1 MPDIQIVVVLAILAA
16 AVWLFVTERFRVDM
30 TAMLVL
36 AALGLVS
43 YLPFMAGVLPASKI
57 FAGFSSNAVISIIAI
72 TIIGEALDRTGLM
85 HSVAA
90 QILQRAG
97 SSPRSVVT
105 WISAAVG
112 GISAFMQNVG
122 AAALFIPVSS
132 RISSRSGVPMSR
144 ILMPMG
150 FCAILGGTL
159 TMVGSGPLIL
169 LNDLLPEGVE
179 KFSLFSVTPLGLML
193 VISGIL
199 YFVVLGDRVLP
210 AAAARTESGKNASS
224 EADAFGVDCQISW
237 FTVAAGSPLIGRTT
251 GDIEAEYGMHIIG
264 MGQET
269 PILSP
274 DREQVV
280 DGSMQLAMIASEDLQ
295 AKLLALHGVS
305 VGLPE
310 TALQQALDADRS
322 GLVQVVVPPDSALV
336 GQRIRDFRI
345 RRSFGLTPLA
355 IHRNE
360 SVVREGL
367 RDEVM
372 RVGDVLLCHARW
384 KDVRAIDAGNDFSVI
399 NRSFPKI
406 DTKPEKLKVALGIFA
421 VTLSMVIFGDFKL
434 SLVLMSGALAMILA
448 GVLTL
453 DDAYQAVSWKTVFLL
468 AGLIPLGAAV
478 ENSGT
483 AAWIAN
489 NTVAMMGE
497 NPAPL
502 MIQLMVAV
510 LATLFSLGMSN
521 VGATVVLV
529 PLASQI
535 ALAAG
540 ADPRQLALIVGVCVS
555 NAFLIPTHQVN
566 ALIMTPGGYRVADFV
581 RAGGGMT
588 VLFIVVTLIGINLF
602 Y

>member
-1 MPDIQIVVVLAILAA
+1 MPDIQIVVVLAILVA
-16 AVWLFVTERFRVDM
+16 AVWLFVSERFRVDM

-43 YLPFMAGVLPASKI
+43 YLPAMAGVLPPDKV
-57 FAGFSSNAVISIIAI
+57 FAGFASNAVISIIAI

-85 HSVAA
+85 HGVAA
-90 QILQRAG
+90 LILRRAG
-97 SSPRSVVT
+97 SSPRSVVS

-132 RISSRSGVPMSR
+132 RIAARSGVPLGR

-169 LNDLLPEGVE
+169 LNDLLPSGVE
-179 KFSLFSVTPLGLML
+179 PFSLFSVTPLGLL
-193 VISGIL
+193 LLASGIA

-210 AAAARTESGKNASS
+210 RVAEAGAGPQGPSSAAEP
-224 EADAFGVDCQISW
+224 FGVDAEISW
-237 FTVAAGSPLIGRTT
+237 FSVAGDSALIGRST
-251 GDIEAEYGMHIIG
+251 GDVEAEYGLHIIG
-264 MGQET
+264 MGGET
-269 PILSP
+269 PIISP
-274 DREQVV
+274 DREQRI
-280 DGSMQLAMIASEDLQ
+280 DGPMQLAVIVDEVARVRF
-295 AKLLALHGVS
+295 AAVAGV
-305 VGLPE
+305 GTGQPGA
-310 TALQQALDADRS
+310 ALQQALDAERS
-322 GLVQVVVPPDSALV
+322 GLVQVVVPPDSAVV
-336 GQRIRDFRI
+336 GRRIRDFRI

-360 SVVREGL
+360 SVVRAGL
-367 RDEVM
+367 REEMM

-384 KDVRAIDAGNDFSVI
+384 KDVRGIDAGNDFSVI
-399 NRSFPKI
+399 SRSVPQTETRP
-406 DTKPEKLKVALGIFA
+406 DKLRAALAIFA
-421 VTLSMVIFGDFKL
+421 VTLAAVIFGDFKL
-434 SLVLMSGALAMILA
+434 SLVLMSGALAMVLA
-448 GVLTL
+448 GVLSL
-453 DDAYQAVSWKTVFLL
+453 DEAYGAVSWKTVFLL
-468 AGLIPLGAAV
+468 AGLIPLGIAV

-483 AAWIAN
+483 AAWIAA
-489 NTVAMMGE
+489 NTVALLGDD
-497 NPAPL
+497 PAPL
-502 MIQLMVAV
+502 LIQLIVAV

-529 PLASQI
+529 PLATQI
-535 ALAAG
+535 ALAVG

-588 VLFIVVTLIGINLF
+588 VLFIAVTLLGVNAF

>member
-1 MPDIQIVVVLAILAA
+1 MPDIQIIVVLSLLAV

-36 AALGLVS
+36 AALGLIS
-43 YLPFMAGVLPASKI
+43 YLPFMQGVLPPDKI

-90 QILQRAG
+90 LILKRAG
-97 SSPRSVVT
+97 KSPQSVVT
-105 WISAAVG
+105 WISVAVG
-112 GISAFMQNVG
+112 GISGFMQNVG

-132 RISSRSGVPMSR
+132 RISARSGVPLGR

-169 LNDLLPEGVE
+169 LNDLLPQGVE
-179 KFSLFSVTPLGLML
+179 EFSLFSVTPLGLL
-193 VISGIL
+193 LLGSGVL
-199 YFVVLGDRVLP
+199 YFVLLGDRALP
-210 AAAARTESGKNASS
+210 AAVLKEPSLQNKPSVSS
-224 EADAFGVDCQISW
+224 LFGVDSEISW
-237 FTVAAGSPLIGRTT
+237 YSVAASSQLIGRST
-251 GDIEAEYGMHIIG
+251 GDVEAEFQLQIIG
-264 MGQET
+264 LGQET
-269 PILSP
+269 PVVSP
-274 DREQVV
+274 DRDCLIE
-280 DGSMQLAMIASEDLQ
+280 GAAQLAVIAPAGVREKFEAIPGVGPGDPQ
-295 AKLLALHGVS
+295 AG
-305 VGLPE
+305 
-310 TALQQALDADRS
+310 LQQALDAERS
-322 GLVQVVVPPDSALV
+322 GLVQLVVPPDSALV
-336 GQRIRDFRI
+336 GQKIRDFRI

-355 IHRNE
+355 LHRHD
-360 SVVREGL
+360 VVLRGDLRE
-367 RDEVM
+367 ENM

-384 KDVRAIDAGNDFSVI
+384 KDVRAIERGNDWSVI
-399 NRSFPKI
+399 NCSLPKN
-406 DTKPEKLKVALGIFA
+406 DTVPEKLKVALVIFA
-421 VTLSMVIFGDFKL
+421 ATLATVIFGDFRL
-434 SLVLMSGALAMILA
+434 SLVLMSGAMAMILA
-448 GVLTL
+448 NVLTL
-453 DDAYQAVSWKTVFLL
+453 DEAYQAVSWKTVFLL

-478 ENSGT
+478 ENSGA

-489 NTVAMMGE
+489 NTVALLGDS
-497 NPAPL
+497 PAPL
-502 MIQLMVAV
+502 LIQLIVAI

-529 PLASQI
+529 PLATQI
-535 ALAAG
+535 AIVAG

-566 ALIMTPGGYRVADFV
+566 ALIMTPGGYRVSDFM

-588 VLFIVVTLIGINLF
+588 VLFIVITLIGINLF

>member
-1 MPDIQIVVVLAILAA
+1 
-16 AVWLFVTERFRVDM
+16 
-30 TAMLVL
+30 
-36 AALGLVS
+36 
-43 YLPFMAGVLPASKI
+43 
-57 FAGFSSNAVISIIAI
+57 
-72 TIIGEALDRTGLM
+72 
-85 HSVAA
+85 
-90 QILQRAG
+90 
-97 SSPRSVVT
+97 
-105 WISAAVG
+105 G
-112 GISAFMQNVG
+112 GISGFMQNVG

-132 RISSRSGVPMSR
+132 RISSRSGVPLSR

-179 KFSLFSVTPLGLML
+179 KFSLFSVTPLGLLL

-210 AAAARTESGKNASS
+210 AAAAGMNNAKTSASES
-224 EADAFGVDCQISW
+224 DAFGVDCQISW
-237 FTVAAGSPLIGRTT
+237 FSIAAGSALIGRTT

-264 MGQET
+264 MGQEA
-269 PILSP
+269 PIISP
-274 DREQVV
+274 DREQVIS
-280 DGSMQLAMIASEDLQ
+280 GQMQLALIASDACQ
-295 AKLLALHGVS
+295 SQFMALEGVS
-305 VGLPE
+305 VGQPDA
-310 TALQQALDADRS
+310 ALQQALDAERS

-345 RRSFGLTPLA
+345 RRSYGLTPLA

-360 SVVREGL
+360 SIVRDGL
-367 RDEVM
+367 REEVM

-406 DTKPEKLKVALGIFA
+406 DTKPEKLNIALGIFA
-421 VTLSMVIFGDFKL
+421 ITLGLVIFGDLKL

-448 GVLTL
+448 GVLSL

-483 AAWIAN
+483 AAWIAS
-489 NTVAMMGE
+489 NTVALLGD
-497 NPAPL
+497 NPAPIV
-502 MIQLMVAV
+502 IQLMVAI

-529 PLASQI
+529 PLATQI